1 MQMFNDATLDNQLYK
16 FAISIY
22 KIELNIYKLV

>member
-16 FAISIY
+16 FTISIY
-22 KIELNIYKLV
+22 KIELNIYKIV